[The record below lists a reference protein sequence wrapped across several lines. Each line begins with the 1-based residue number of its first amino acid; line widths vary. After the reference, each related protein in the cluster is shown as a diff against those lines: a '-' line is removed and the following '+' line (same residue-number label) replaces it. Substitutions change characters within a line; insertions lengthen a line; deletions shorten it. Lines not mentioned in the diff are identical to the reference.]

1 MWETEGINLNYYKPV
16 NSVTFENNWNLIK
29 NKVYYVRAVIYDQF
43 KNRLLISKDA
53 KIKVIKNRLYK
64 NYLKII

>member
-53 KIKVIKNRLYK
+53 KIKVIKNSLYK